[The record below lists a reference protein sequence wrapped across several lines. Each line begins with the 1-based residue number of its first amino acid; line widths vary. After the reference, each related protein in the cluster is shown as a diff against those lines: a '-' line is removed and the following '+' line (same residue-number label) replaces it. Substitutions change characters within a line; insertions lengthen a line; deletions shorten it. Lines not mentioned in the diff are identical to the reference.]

1 MAAGP
6 REARTSDKLPD
17 PEAYTPMFR
26 QYLEIKRQVPDML
39 LFFRLG
45 DFYEL
50 FFEDAEVVSREL
62 GLTLTGR
69 DGGSE
74 RVPMCG
80 VPYHSAD
87 QYLRQLLEKGYR
99 VAICE
104 QMEDPKTAKGL
115 VRREITRILTPGT
128 LLEEPYLT
136 EDNRFL
142 AAVVPWDLSR
152 DAGSPERGRRTR
164 GRGEGEGAKAYG
176 FAFLDVSTG
185 EGYALVDPLVGE
197 SGLEAELAAVSPRE
211 VLLAPEVWEDLEP
224 LVRRFGAFPTLWQE
238 EAGAEDPGG
247 PVDATGAGFFGASGA
262 GGSGEG
268 EEDYLRSLV
277 PDTPG
282 YEAARR
288 LVAYVRR
295 VSRAA
300 RLPLRPF
307 VAFRRK
313 DAMVLDAATRRSLE
327 LFETERRRSYEGS
340 LLWLLDETRTPM
352 GRRLLRRFLERPLVD
367 PGEIRARLAA
377 VRTIKRLPL
386 LREGLRELLA
396 RTYDIERPLSRLYA
410 GGASG
415 KDLAR
420 LRDTLRAL
428 PHVRALLL
436 ESLAGEELPERF
448 LPWRRLDL
456 LDALRDLLERALVD
470 DPPFSLSEGGVIR
483 PGYDAELDRLR
494 ALQEE
499 GTARIARL
507 EEEERRRTG
516 IRSLKIGYNRVFG
529 YYIEVTRPN
538 LHLVPP
544 HYRRRQTLAGAERFD
559 TEELKRWEEEILTAE
574 ERARAREAVL
584 LEDVR
589 NRILEAAPRLREL
602 AGLLAE
608 LDVFQALATVAD
620 RRGYVE
626 PEFSPDGSLY
636 IRAGRHPVLEA
647 LMPPGAF
654 VPNDAA
660 LDDEVRILLITGPN
674 MAGKSTY
681 MRQVALIQLL
691 FQMGSFVPAEAARL
705 PVVDRIFTRIG
716 AGDDLAAG
724 DSTFMVEMK
733 EVRTMLRE
741 ATPKSLLLVD
751 ELGRGTSTEDG
762 LAIAQAT
769 IEYIHDKI
777 GAKALI
783 STHFHELAELEG
795 RLPRLRNVHLE
806 VKERADG
813 VVFTR
818 RLRPGAASRSYGIYV
833 ARLAGIPEEVIRR
846 AERLARLYG
855 GKGAAVETLTLPL
868 AFADETSGGEGGE
881 AEGPEGGLAPCQD
894 PADLP
899 ERDAVRAIL
908 AFLRE
913 IEELDVD
920 RMTPI
925 QALNTLAALRRRLRE
940 HFDALAGL
948 GGVGEGLEKEGEHFG

>member
-1 MAAGP
+1 MAAEP
-6 REARTSDKLPD
+6 REARTSDRLPD

-50 FFEDAEVVSREL
+50 FFEDAEIVSREL

-104 QMEDPKTAKGL
+104 QVEDPKTAKGL

-136 EDNRFL
+136 ADNRFL
-142 AAVVPWDLSR
+142 AAIVPWDSPR
-152 DAGSPERGRRTR
+152 DAGSPGSGRRSR
-164 GRGEGEGAKAYG
+164 GKGGEGGAKAYG

-211 VLLAPEVWEDLEP
+211 VLLAPEIWEDLEP
-224 LVRRFGAFPTLWQE
+224 LVRRFGAFPTLWQGE
-238 EAGAEDPGG
+238 GDVTGAEKAVEPAAGGEGLAEAG
-247 PVDATGAGFFGASGA
+247 
-262 GGSGEG
+262 
-268 EEDYLRSLV
+268 EDYLRSLA
-277 PDTPG
+277 PGTPG
-282 YEAARR
+282 FEAARR

-295 VSRAA
+295 VSRTA

-307 VAFRRK
+307 VAFRRR

-367 PGEIRARLAA
+367 PGEIKARLAA
-377 VRTIKRLPL
+377 VRTLKRLPL

-396 RTYDIERPLSRLYA
+396 RTYDIERPLARLYA
-410 GGASG
+410 GGATG

-436 ESLAGEELPERF
+436 ESMAGEDLPERF

-470 DPPFSLSEGGVIR
+470 DPPLSLSDGGVIR
-483 PGYDAELDRLR
+483 AGYDAELDRLR

-516 IRSLKIGYNRVFG
+516 IRSLKVGYNRVFG

-538 LHLVPP
+538 LHLVPS

-589 NRILEAAPRLREL
+589 RRILEAAPRLREL

-626 PEFSPDGSLY
+626 PEISPDGSLF

-654 VPNDAA
+654 VPNDAS
-660 LDDEVRILLITGPN
+660 LDDEVRVLLITGPN

-733 EVRTMLRE
+733 EVRTMLLE

-769 IEYIHDKI
+769 IEYIHDRV

-806 VKERADG
+806 VKERADD

-818 RLRPGAASRSYGIYV
+818 RLRRGAASRSYGIYV
-833 ARLAGIPEEVIRR
+833 ARLAGIPEEVLRR

-855 GKGAAVETLTLPL
+855 GRGAAVEMLTLPL
-868 AFADETSGGEGGE
+868 DFPPGETGEEERE
-881 AEGPEGGLAPCQD
+881 AEDLDVGAAPAELSD
-894 PADLP
+894 RHTLR
-899 ERDAVRAIL
+899 ELL

-940 HFDALAGL
+940 RFDALAGFGGPAEDGGL
-948 GGVGEGLEKEGEHFG
+948 GEDSRKEGDRRG

>member
-1 MAAGP
+1 MSAGP
-6 REARTSDKLPD
+6 REARTSDRFPN

-136 EDNRFL
+136 ADNQFL
-142 AAVVPWDLSR
+142 AAIVPWDPPR
-152 DAGSPERGRRTR
+152 NVGSWEKGRRAR
-164 GRGEGEGAKAYG
+164 IQGEEKEKKAYG

-197 SGLEAELAAVSPRE
+197 SGVEAEFSAISPRE
-211 VLLAPEVWEDLEP
+211 VLLVPEVWEDLEP
-224 LVRRFGAFPTLWQE
+224 LVRRFGAFSTLWQE
-238 EAGAEDPGG
+238 EAGATE
-247 PVDATGAGFFGASGA
+247 AGES
-262 GGSGEG
+262 
-268 EEDYLRSLV
+268 YLRSLA
-277 PDTPG
+277 PGTPG
-282 YEAARR
+282 FEAARR
-288 LVAYVRR
+288 LIAYVQR

-300 RLPLRPF
+300 SLPLRPF
-307 VAFRRK
+307 VAFRRR
-313 DAMVLDAATRRSLE
+313 DAMVLDAATRRNLE

-340 LLWLLDETRTPM
+340 LLWFLDETRTPM
-352 GRRLLRRFLERPLVD
+352 GRRLLRRFLERPLVN
-367 PGEIRARLAA
+367 PGEIKDRLAA
-377 VRTIKRLPL
+377 VRTVKRLPL

-396 RTYDIERPLSRLYA
+396 RTYDIERPLARLYA
-410 GGASG
+410 GGATG

-428 PHVRALLL
+428 PHVRTLLL

-470 DPPFSLSEGGVIR
+470 DPPLSLSEGSVIR
-483 PGYDAELDRLR
+483 SEYDAELDRLR

-499 GTARIARL
+499 GMARIARL
-507 EEEERRRTG
+507 EEEERRRTK
-516 IRSLKIGYNRVFG
+516 IRSLKVGYNRVFG

-544 HYRRRQTLAGAERFD
+544 HYHRRQTLAGAERFD
-559 TEELKRWEEEILTAE
+559 TEELKQWEEEILNAE
-574 ERARAREAVL
+574 ERARTRETLL
-584 LEDVR
+584 LEELR
-589 NRILEAAPRLREL
+589 GRILEAAPRLREL
-602 AGLLAE
+602 AGLIAE

-620 RRGYVE
+620 RHGYVE
-626 PEFSPDGSLY
+626 PEVSPDGSLY
-636 IRAGRHPVLEA
+636 IRAGRHPVLEV
-647 LMPPGAF
+647 LMPPGSF
-654 VPNDAA
+654 VPNDAR
-660 LDDEVRILLITGPN
+660 LDDEIRVLLITGPN

-691 FQMGSFVPAEAARL
+691 FQMGSFVPCETARL

-733 EVRTMLRE
+733 EVRTMLLE

-751 ELGRGTSTEDG
+751 ELGRGTSMEDG

-769 IEYIHDKI
+769 IEHIHDRV

-868 AFADETSGGEGGE
+868 DF
-881 AEGPEGGLAPCQD
+881 
-894 PADLP
+894 LP
-899 ERDAVRAIL
+899 EEPQEEGLDSKERMLTEEGVAGAEPTEGENLAESTRLANSRAVTEL
-908 AFLRE
+908 LEVLRE

-925 QALNTLAALRRRLRE
+925 DALNTLVLFRRRLRAYFE
-940 HFDALAGL
+940 ALAGI
-948 GGVGEGLEKEGEHFG
+948 EEFSDPS

>member
-142 AAVVPWDLSR
+142 AAVVPWDLSCE
-152 DAGSPERGRRTR
+152 AGFSERGRRSR
-164 GRGEGEGAKAYG
+164 GKGEGEGAKAYG

-185 EGYALVDPLVGE
+185 EGYALVDPIIGE
-197 SGLEAELAAVSPRE
+197 SGLEAEIAAVSPRE

-224 LVRRFGAFPTLWQE
+224 LVRRFSAFSTLWQE
-238 EAGAEDPGG
+238 DAVAEGPGG
-247 PVDATGAGFFGASGA
+247 PVDAKGAGFAAAAGTGESTGESGV
-262 GGSGEG
+262 G

-367 PGEIRARLAA
+367 PGEIRSRLSA

-420 LRDTLRAL
+420 LHDTLRAL

-436 ESLAGEELPERF
+436 ESLVKEELPERF
-448 LPWRRLDL
+448 LPWLRLDL
-456 LDALRDLLERALVD
+456 LDALRELLERALVD

-589 NRILEAAPRLREL
+589 NWILEAAPRLREL

-620 RRGYVE
+620 RRGYAE

-691 FQMGSFVPAEAARL
+691 FQIGSFVPAEAARL

-769 IEYIHDKI
+769 IEYIHDRV

-783 STHFHELAELEG
+783 SSHFHELAELEG
-795 RLPRLRNVHLE
+795 RLTRLRNVHLE

-833 ARLAGIPEEVIRR
+833 ARLAGIPKEVIRR

-868 AFADETSGGEGGE
+868 AFADEASGGEVEE
-881 AEGPEGGLAPCQD
+881 AEEPDGGPTPCRDFAD
-894 PADLP
+894 PS
-899 ERDAVRAIL
+899 ERDALRAIL
-908 AFLRE
+908 VILRE

-920 RMTPI
+920 R
-925 QALNTLAALRRRLRE
+925 
-940 HFDALAGL
+940 
-948 GGVGEGLEKEGEHFG
+948 